1 MLPGFFLLTYLTHYR
16 MTVPGFF
23 KILLQATG
31 YTLGM
36 LLVWIGLDMVIGGDF
51 WADMQVSQ
59 SALTGEYCEFN
70 RVTRFFHQPMNTY
83 SNLAYFFWGV
93 LLLRIARYDYQNRDK
108 IGQNRLEKFPQLSAL
123 MGICFV
129 YLSIGSAFFHASL
142 TYAGQ
147 RVDMNG
153 TYGIMVSLAGIALYH
168 VLYKTR
174 LVGIQKMAWVLCLVA
189 IIGAFYWLAL
199 LVPSSLLVPALI
211 LLLNVLMV
219 INYVQFRKER
229 SLGLI
234 ILSLVLIVA
243 AIKIRT
249 LDVQKVNC
257 DPHSF
262 IQGHAIWHFLT
273 ALSSFCSYAFF
284 RFGGTSRRF

>member
-1 MLPGFFLLTYLTHYR
+1 
-16 MTVPGFF
+16 MTAPVFY
-23 KILLQATG
+23 KILFQAMG

-36 LLVWIGLDMVIGGDF
+36 LLVWIGLDTVIGGDF
-51 WADMQVSQ
+51 WANMPVSK

-83 SNLAYFFWGV
+83 SNLAYFFWGILIV
-93 LLLRIARYDYQNRDK
+93 QIARYDYQNRDK
-108 IGQNRLEKFPQLSAL
+108 IGQNRLEKFPLLSAL
-123 MGICFV
+123 MGACFV
-129 YLSIGSAFFHASL
+129 YLSLGSAFFHASL

-168 VLYKTR
+168 VLYRIR
-174 LVGIQKMAWVLCLVA
+174 LVGVQKIGWVLGLVVV
-189 IIGAFYWLAL
+189 IGLFYWLAL
-199 LVPSSLLVPALI
+199 LVSSSLLVPALI
-211 LLLNVLMV
+211 LLLNGLMV

-229 SLGLI
+229 SILLI
-234 ILSLVLIVA
+234 LLSLVLIVA

-257 DPHSF
+257 DPYSF
-262 IQGHAIWHFLT
+262 FQGHAIWHFLT

-284 RFGGTSRRF
+284 RFGGTTRRF